1 VVQIRGATAL
11 VTGANRGLGR
21 AVAAELLAR
30 GARVYAAARRP
41 ETVDLPGATAV
52 PLDITDPASIEAAVA
67 TAGAITLLVN
77 NAGSPP
83 RADLLSAEVD
93 AIRGEFETHL
103 FGTLA
108 MTRAFAPV
116 IEANGGGGVLNV
128 LSVLSW
134 YSVADKGA
142 YGAAKAAAW
151 SMTNALRVQLAPRG
165 VWMMGLHVGF
175 IDTDM
180 AADTDE
186 PKLPPDE
193 VARIAADGIE
203 RNDPEIVVDD
213 VSRNVQAGLAG
224 GVRALYPWF
233 WQSAELS

>member
-1 VVQIRGATAL
+1 VQIRGATAL
-11 VTGANRGLGR
+11 VTGANRGFGR
-21 AVAAELLAR
+21 AVAAELVAR
-30 GARVYAAARRP
+30 GAHVYAGARRP
-41 ETVDLPGATAV
+41 GTVDLPGTTPLA
-52 PLDITDPASIEAAVA
+52 LDITDPASIDAAVA
-67 TAGAITLLVN
+67 AAGDVTLLVN

-83 RADLLSAEVD
+83 GADLLSADLDV
-93 AIRGEFETHL
+93 IRAEFDTHV

-116 IEANGGGGVLNV
+116 IAANGGGGVLNI

-134 YSVADKGA
+134 YSVAERGA

-151 SMTNALRVQLAPRG
+151 SMTNALRVQLAPQG
-165 VWMMGLHVGF
+165 VWLMALHVGF
-175 IDTDM
+175 MDTDM
-180 AADTDE
+180 AADTSD
-186 PKLPPDE
+186 PKLPAED
-193 VARIAADGIE
+193 VARAAADGIE
-203 RNDPEIVVDD
+203 KNEPEIVVDD